1 MRRHLSYANVIASIA
16 LIFALSGVAYA
27 ATQLPKNSVGSKQIK
42 KDAVNSNK
50 VKDGSLLSKDFKS
63 GQLPEGAKGATGPQ
77 GPQGSQG
84 PAGTAKAAGIVS
96 SGGTISSAIGGL
108 ASKSEGGGLY
118 CVWIPGQPISAVANL
133 QVTTDYNSSST
144 TEWDPTDG
152 QYSIAGVVN
161 NTTCEGGTG
170 KVVRTYEVDVKLDT
184 VTLATRQFR
193 VVVP

>member
-27 ATQLPKNSVGSKQIK
+27 ATQLPKNSVGTKQLK
-42 KDAVNSNK
+42 KDSVNSAK
-50 VKDGSLLSKDFKS
+50 VKAGTLLSSDFKA
-63 GQLPEGAKGATGPQ
+63 GQIPAGPAGPKGDTGA
-77 GPQGSQG
+77 QG
-84 PAGTAKAAGIVS
+84 PAGTAKAAGVVASNGNMS
-96 SGGTISSAIGGL
+96 SGAIGGL

-118 CVWIPGQPISAVANL
+118 CVYIPGQPISAVQGL
-133 QVTTDYNSSST
+133 MVTTDYNSSST
-144 TEWDPTDG
+144 TEWDPGDG

-184 VTLATRQFR
+184 VVLATRQFR
-193 VVVP
+193 VIVP